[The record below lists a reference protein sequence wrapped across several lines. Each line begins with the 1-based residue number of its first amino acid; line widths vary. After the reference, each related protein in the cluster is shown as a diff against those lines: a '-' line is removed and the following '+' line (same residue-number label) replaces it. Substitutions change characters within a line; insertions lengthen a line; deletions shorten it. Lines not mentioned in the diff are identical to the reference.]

1 MKRRTDRAIAIS
13 AVTAVAVVPTTVL
26 MVVKVGGGSTE
37 DGSAPAS
44 AAMAQQDPANPNG
57 TATGIVTPGAPAAP
71 GAGGGPGGPG
81 GTAGGSGAPG
91 TRAAGGS
98 GLEGLPTAPPQ
109 PGPSLNAF
117 TRKTD
122 VKVTLGS
129 DGDYRHAT
137 ETATFT
143 LWPEFA
149 LNATGVTSTMQDGEL
164 SEVTEKVIISGGVMK
179 GFEGGKWT
187 QSKLSAKQLS
197 TLQNGSDP
205 RQFTFLIGTLP
216 GATASEPDANG
227 RTRFTAQAGMGDL
240 YPLLPQDVA
249 AAIRKS
255 IPAGTACGLDLWA
268 DSKGRPTWIGL
279 DSRTAGTTLKG
290 SMTFDAYR

>member
-13 AVTAVAVVPTTVL
+13 AVTAVAVVPTAVL

-37 DGSAPAS
+37 DGSVPAS

-57 TATGIVTPGAPAAP
+57 TATGIVTPGATTAP
-71 GAGGGPGGPG
+71 GAGGGGTG
-81 GTAGGSGAPG
+81 GTADGSGAPG
-91 TRAAGGS
+91 NRAAGGS
-98 GLEGLPTAPPQ
+98 GLESLPTAPPR
-109 PGPSLNAF
+109 PGPSLHAF

-143 LWPEFA
+143 LWPEFS

-164 SEVTEKVIISGGVMK
+164 SKVTEKVIISGGTLK
-179 GFEGGKWT
+179 GFDGEKWT
-187 QSKLSAKQLS
+187 RSKLSAKQLA

-216 GATASEPDANG
+216 GVTASEPDANG
-227 RTRFTAQAGMGDL
+227 RTRFTARASMGNL
-240 YPLLPQDVA
+240 FPLLPQDVA
-249 AAIRKS
+249 AAIRTW
-255 IPAGTACGLDLWA
+255 IPAETGCGLDLWA
-268 DSKGRPTWIGL
+268 DSKARPTWIGL
-279 DSRTAGTTLKG
+279 NAQAAGTVVKG

>member
-13 AVTAVAVVPTTVL
+13 VVTAVAVVPTAVL

-37 DGSAPAS
+37 DGSVPAS

-57 TATGIVTPGAPAAP
+57 TATGIVTPGASAAP
-71 GAGGGPGGPG
+71 GTGNGSGGPGG
-81 GTAGGSGAPG
+81 AGDGSGAPG
-91 TRAAGGS
+91 TPSGS

-109 PGPSLNAF
+109 PGPSLHAF

-129 DGDYRHAT
+129 GDDYRHAT

-143 LWPEFA
+143 LWPKFA
-149 LNATGVTSTMQDGEL
+149 LNATGVTRTMQDGEL
-164 SEVTEKVIISGGVMK
+164 SKVTEKVIVSGSSVK
-179 GFEGGKWT
+179 GFDGEKWT
-187 QSKLSAKQLS
+187 QSKLSAKQLA

-216 GATASEPDANG
+216 GVTASEPDG
-227 RTRFTAQAGMGDL
+227 SGKTRFTAQAGMGNV

-249 AAIRKS
+249 AAIREW
-255 IPAGTACGLDLWA
+255 IPAEAACGLDLWA
-268 DSKGRPTWIGL
+268 DSKARPTWIGL
-279 DSRTAGTTLKG
+279 DAQSGGATLKG
-290 SMTFDAYR
+290 AMTFGSYR